1 VQEQLGSV
9 YMLVLRK
16 IKLTVKDRIMDK
28 QQILYSIISRQLG
41 IPEGDISLDSN
52 FMDDLGADS
61 LDTIEIVL
69 CLEEEFNIEIP
80 EFEIEQMFTVK
91 SVLNYLKSL
100 R

>member
-1 VQEQLGSV
+1 VQEQLGSA

>member
-1 VQEQLGSV
+1 
-9 YMLVLRK
+9 
-16 IKLTVKDRIMDK
+16 MDK
-28 QQILYSIISRQLG
+28 QQILYNIISRQLG

>member
-1 VQEQLGSV
+1 
-9 YMLVLRK
+9 
-16 IKLTVKDRIMDK
+16 MDK